1 MSGAQVH
8 AMGLLCLLLEQ
19 AKPQANGAALLEGEL
34 GLGGHELVRE
44 RLLAV
49 GASLSYVTCPD
60 CRIELARVV
69 RPLSVDQVVLYC
81 DECGEVD
88 ASNEISKT
96 YTVSLSKLVDRLAG
110 SLELPP
116 SARKTIDA
124 DLTWRL
130 GVQEHKRGKAQTWY
144 FARHLN
150 DHRVAHRLRE
160 QIRADQAAQS
170 ARIITSSDVPLPEG
184 SPLAGFDVRNL
195 AGIARLSQGR
205 FLFFDDRVEGVASH
219 PPEHAEPVTSLRR
232 LRDQGW
238 AYVEGVKY
246 VLEPMQQKMLLVLMD
261 AHAHR
266 LEANELGERCGS
278 DAFPFKPVK
287 QFDRNKVVYKAFVK
301 YVKADK
307 CYELIVHP
315 EDEGLL

>member
-69 RPLSVDQVVLYC
+69 RPLSVDQVVVYC

-110 SLELPP
+110 SLELPLT
-116 SARKTIDA
+116 ARKTIDA

-160 QIRADQAAQS
+160 QIRADQASQS

-184 SPLAGFDVRNL
+184 SPLAGFDVKNL

-205 FLFFDDRVEGVASH
+205 FLFFDDRVEGVACQ
-219 PPEHAEPVTSLRR
+219 PLEQEEPATSLRR
-232 LRDQGW
+232 IRDQGW

-246 VLEPMQQKMLLVLMD
+246 QLEPMQKKILLVLMD
-261 AHAHR
+261 AHEHR
-266 LEANELGERCGS
+266 LEANQIGERCGS
-278 DAFPFKPVK
+278 KAFPFTPSKY
-287 QFDRNKVVYKAFVK
+287 FGRNNAVYKAFVR
-301 YVKADK
+301 YESTDGV
-307 CYELIVHP
+307 YELIVHP
-315 EDEGLL
+315 EDQDWL